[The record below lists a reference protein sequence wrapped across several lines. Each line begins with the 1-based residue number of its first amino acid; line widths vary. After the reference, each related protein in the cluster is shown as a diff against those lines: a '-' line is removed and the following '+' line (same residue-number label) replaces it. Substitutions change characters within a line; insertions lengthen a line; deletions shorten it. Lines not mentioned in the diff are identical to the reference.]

1 MRIRALSRCSATIPR
16 PFAIES
22 TEIGEINT
30 LLPGSQ
36 LPVSTTT
43 YRITHRS
50 SSNSMSSIRP
60 INPSVASIP
69 NPRSSPM
76 LNSIVTSLLGS
87 DRDRTAPR
95 DRPPRSQ
102 TQLLPPRLSIST
114 VSTTRASTVMV
125 PASMGVVAAVASAE
139 LLPRSIVAT
148 VGRTRLIS
156 SQLPRSRARRSS
168 KCGFAASAR
177 PSWRGTSSPPIPHDF
192 LSPSV
197 TTEPTKISSGRC
209 PQSSITVAV
218 GQPLVGARYRIHD
231 HQAVRRIL
239 RSLFPLAPSAPSLRG
254 VASESS
260 LSTI

>member
-50 SSNSMSSIRP
+50 SSNSMSSSRP

-87 DRDRTAPR
+87 DRIGPPLVIGRR
-95 DRPPRSQ
+95 DPKRSCY
-102 TQLLPPRLSIST
+102 RH
-114 VSTTRASTVMV
+114 
-125 PASMGVVAAVASAE
+125 
-139 LLPRSIVAT
+139 
-148 VGRTRLIS
+148 
-156 SQLPRSRARRSS
+156 
-168 KCGFAASAR
+168 GFQ
-177 PSWRGTSSPPIPHDF
+177 SPP
-192 LSPSV
+192 
-197 TTEPTKISSGRC
+197 
-209 PQSSITVAV
+209 
-218 GQPLVGARYRIHD
+218 
-231 HQAVRRIL
+231 
-239 RSLFPLAPSAPSLRG
+239 
-254 VASESS
+254 
-260 LSTI
+260 